1 MVTLTTY
8 SPEETQRLARLL
20 AELITPPMAIGLQ
33 GTLGAGKTCFT
44 KGLLSSLGVDED
56 EVSSPTFSIVHQYQ
70 ATVPVIHIDL
80 YRLES
85 SDLLNLCLDE
95 QIDEYLYDLNGF
107 AVVEWANKHPQVL
120 PNEQTSK
127 TSIRIQVVDEF
138 TRTFDISGSDSMI
151 QNLQEEW
158 HKCH

>member
-20 AELITPPMAIGLQ
+20 ADLITPPMAIGLQ

-85 SDLLNLCLDE
+85 SDLPNLGLDE

-120 PNEQTSK
+120 PNEK
-127 TSIRIQVVDEF
+127 TTISIQVVDEF
-138 TRTFDISGSDSMI
+138 IRTFDISGSDSMI

-158 HKCH
+158 QKCR